1 MKAIPDRIPA
11 VVVAR
16 FGRSHS
22 STSTTQHY
30 AHLALD
36 FFGAKAFDMVAVDLT
51 RPTGNVVDFAR
62 SGGPLRQRIGRKQEF
77 TEEQKVAK
85 SA

>member
-1 MKAIPDRIPA
+1 MLAKIM
-11 VVVAR
+11 
-16 FGRSHS
+16 GHS

-30 AHLALD
+30 AHLAPE

-51 RPTGNVVDFAR
+51 RPTGNVVNLPR
-62 SGGPLRQRIGRKQEF
+62 SGCELGQRMGREQKL
-77 TEEQKVAK
+77 TEEQKLAK

>member
-1 MKAIPDRIPA
+1 M
-11 VVVAR
+11 
-16 FGRSHS
+16 GHS
-22 STSTTQHY
+22 SMSTTQHY
-30 AHLALD
+30 ARLAPD

-62 SGGPLRQRIGRKQEF
+62 SGGQHGQKIGRKQEF
-77 TEEQKVAK
+77 TEEEDQSK